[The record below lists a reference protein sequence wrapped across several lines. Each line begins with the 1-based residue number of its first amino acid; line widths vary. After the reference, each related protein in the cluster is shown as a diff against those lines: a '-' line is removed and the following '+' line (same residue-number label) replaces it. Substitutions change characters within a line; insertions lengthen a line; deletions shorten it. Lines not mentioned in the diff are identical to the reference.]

1 MDYFQIVMLVTAL
14 AFFGYGLSCIF
25 GKNMR
30 EEFMRFELAK
40 WRILTGILQLLG
52 ALGLAF
58 GIYYSSL
65 GALASFGLAILM
77 LLGFITRLRI
87 NDGILQA
94 APSLLLMFLN
104 MYLCYYNYM
113 LL

>member
-1 MDYFQIVMLVTAL
+1 MLITAI

-25 GKNMR
+25 SKNMK
-30 EEFMRFELAK
+30 EEFIRFGLAK
-40 WRILTGILQLLG
+40 WRVLTGILQLIGAFGLG
-52 ALGLAF
+52 F
-58 GIYYSSL
+58 GIYYSGI
-65 GALASFGLAILM
+65 GALASLGLAILM
-77 LLGFITRLRI
+77 LMGFITRLRI

>member
-1 MDYFQIVMLVTAL
+1 
-14 AFFGYGLSCIF
+14 
-25 GKNMR
+25 
-30 EEFMRFELAK
+30 MRFGLAK
-40 WRILTGILQLLG
+40 WRILTGILQLIG

-58 GIYYSSL
+58 GICHHSL

-87 NDGILQA
+87 KDNVLQA
-94 APSLLLMFLN
+94 APSLLLLFLN